1 MRSARFFFIAVFTG
15 ISGWLAGPIAPAA
28 PLAKFSP
35 VSQDGELVL
44 FDAAI
49 HDISGIRNYTAS
61 WQKGSDLT
69 PIVNPVVKDERKFAE
84 YTYRGR
90 QGSACS
96 TFWLENVPPPGEGMV
111 YCGIRF
117 TIDYDKDDFAK
128 VSAKASFSDGTSL
141 DAPLTLELRTMTSQK
156 DSAGRRPQLRGARS
170 IIYGSQ
176 PAPTGREIPCVFA

>member
-1 MRSARFFFIAVFTG
+1 MGTTRFFFIAVFTG
-15 ISGWLAGPIAPAA
+15 ISGWLAGPVAPAA

-35 VSQDGELVL
+35 VSRDGELVL

-49 HDISGIRNYTAS
+49 HDISTIRNYTAS

-69 PIVNPVVKDERKFAE
+69 PIVNPVVKDGRTFAE
-84 YTYRGR
+84 YTYRGA

-96 TFWLENVPPPGEGMV
+96 TFWLENVPAPDEGMV
-111 YCGIRF
+111 YRGIRF

-141 DAPLTLELRTMTSQK
+141 DAPLTLEPVSYTHLRAHET
-156 DSAGRRPQLRGARS
+156 
-170 IIYGSQ
+170 
-176 PAPTGREIPCVFA
+176 